1 MVRTAALGSAPLAA
15 NTGDSPGCRAGRP
28 PPDPSLTICERETS
42 LDLFRV
48 PAEAL
53 RQACDPTVF
62 GFESTAE
69 LEPLDEVI
77 GQARAVQAI
86 DFGLNMHSP
95 GYNIFVAGPV
105 GTGRTTIVQDIVGRH
120 AAGEPVPPDWCLV
133 NNFKDEY
140 RPRAL
145 RLPAGRGHE
154 FARAMGKLI
163 ADLRSELPKAFETR
177 DFQDPQQALQER
189 LLGRQQSLFDALE
202 AKAAERQLGISRT
215 EAGYRTLALKD
226 GQPMSKEA
234 FAQLPE
240 AEQDRIK
247 ENIRSFQGEI
257 EGVEQDLHRLRQEH
271 HQELQ
276 KLMQETALFVIR
288 GRLHGLRSTFGD
300 CPEVGL
306 YLDEVQEDM
315 LENVEH
321 FLPGEAEAEGAEGG
335 GEGFDFIRY
344 AVNLLAD
351 RRQLNGAPVIL
362 ETNPTYQNVF
372 GHIEKRAI
380 LGTVKTDFTM
390 IQAGSLLRA
399 NGGYLIMEIEAVL
412 LYPFVWEA
420 LKRALQTRQLAIEE
434 AGSDMAPVIS
444 TLRPEPIPLDVKVV
458 LLGSY
463 QVFETLQN
471 YDSKFDKLFK
481 VRADFDFEVE
491 RTPESVQLY
500 ARFIARVC
508 REEQLQPFGRDG
520 VAAVVE
526 FGERFVSH
534 QHKLSLRFGP
544 IVGIL
549 KEADYWARR
558 EEAARVG
565 AAHVERALAER
576 RFRYN
581 LYEEKMRESFM
592 DDTVLLDVDGAVV
605 GQVNALAVWQ
615 VGDMAFG
622 RPSRITA
629 VSFMG
634 KPGVINIERE
644 ADLSGRTHDKG
655 VLILAGYLGQT
666 FAQTFPLAVTLSLTF
681 EQHYGEIDGDSA
693 SSTELYAILSSL
705 AEVPIRQGFAV
716 TGSVNQRGEIQAI
729 GGVNQKIEGFFDVCR
744 ARGLTGHQAVLI
756 PRSNVRHLMLRPDVV
771 QAVQEGRFHIHAVSH
786 VAQGIAVLTGTP
798 AGELDAAG
806 GYPADTVFG
815 RVQRKLQA
823 FAERAERFRG
833 GTLGGGGLGGR

>member
-1 MVRTAALGSAPLAA
+1 
-15 NTGDSPGCRAGRP
+15 
-28 PPDPSLTICERETS
+28 
-42 LDLFRV
+42 
-48 PAEAL
+48 
-53 RQACDPTVF
+53 
-62 GFESTAE
+62 
-69 LEPLDEVI
+69 
-77 GQARAVQAI
+77 
-86 DFGLNMHSP
+86 
-95 GYNIFVAGPV
+95 
-105 GTGRTTIVQDIVGRH
+105 
-120 AAGEPVPPDWCLV
+120 
-133 NNFKDEY
+133 
-140 RPRAL
+140 
-145 RLPAGRGHE
+145 
-154 FARAMGKLI
+154 
-163 ADLRSELPKAFETR
+163 
-177 DFQDPQQALQER
+177 
-189 LLGRQQSLFDALE
+189 
-202 AKAAERQLGISRT
+202 
-215 EAGYRTLALKD
+215 
-226 GQPMSKEA
+226 
-234 FAQLPE
+234 
-240 AEQDRIK
+240 
-247 ENIRSFQGEI
+247 
-257 EGVEQDLHRLRQEH
+257 
-271 HQELQ
+271 
-276 KLMQETALFVIR
+276 
-288 GRLHGLRSTFGD
+288 
-300 CPEVGL
+300 
-306 YLDEVQEDM
+306 M
-315 LENVEH
+315 LENVEY
-321 FLPGEAEAEGAEGG
+321 FLPSEAEAEGAEGG
-335 GEGFDFIRY
+335 GEGFDFTRY

-351 RRQLNGAPVIL
+351 RRPLKGAPVIL

-444 TLRPEPIPLDVKVV
+444 TLRPEPIPLEVKVV

-481 VRADFDFEVE
+481 VRADFDYEVE

-508 REEQLQPFGRDG
+508 REEQLQPFGPDG

-549 KEADYWARR
+549 MEADYWARR
-558 EEAARVG
+558 EQASRVSAG
-565 AAHVERALAER
+565 HVERALAER

-581 LYEEKMRESFM
+581 LYEEKMRESFL
-592 DDTVLLDVDGAVV
+592 DDTVLLDVDGGVV

-615 VGDMAFG
+615 VGDVAFG

-644 ADLSGRTHDKG
+644 AELSGRTHDKG
-655 VLILAGYLGQT
+655 VLILAGYLGRT

-705 AEVPIRQGFAV
+705 ADLPIHQGFAV

-744 ARGLTGHQAVLI
+744 ARGLTGRQGVLI
-756 PRSNVRHLMLRPDVV
+756 PHANVRHLMLRPDLV
-771 QAVQEGRFHIHAVSH
+771 QAVQEERFHIHAVSH
-786 VAQGIAVLTGTP
+786 VAQGVALLTGTP
-798 AGELDAAG
+798 AGEADADG
-806 GYPADTVFG
+806 CYPADTVFG
-815 RVQRKLQA
+815 RVQRKLQT
-823 FAERAERFRG
+823 FAARAERFRG
-833 GTLGGGGLGGR
+833 GTLGGGGLGAL